1 MQRSSLVVAFA
12 LVALLVGAMY
22 VSPSAQAKK
31 VSDED
36 YFKLMK
42 QVQTSW
48 GSFNKN
54 NKGMQHDA
62 AAKDAA
68 ALVPVFKDVQVYW
81 EAKKI
86 DDAVGFSKQAVSGL
100 EALAKAGSDMEAIA
114 AAQKTVQSTC
124 AGCHTAH
131 RDKNADG
138 TYTIVDKR

>member
-12 LVALLVGAMY
+12 FVAALVSAMY

-31 VSDED
+31 VTDED

-42 QVQTSW
+42 QVQTNW

-62 AAKDAA
+62 AGKDAA

-86 DDAVGFSKQAVSGL
+86 DDAVAFAKTAVSGL
-100 EALAKAGSDMEAIA
+100 EKLAKAGSDMEAIA
-114 AAQKTVQSTC
+114 AAQKEVQSTC
-124 AGCHTAH
+124 AGCHMAH

-138 TYTIVDKR
+138 TYTIVDKK